1 MQLARGAK
9 PPHSNRRGCAW
20 QVRRHRPSV
29 PHPHLVAPQHLV
41 LLPHL
46 VAPPHLVLHRR
57 LARPSVICLPC
68 LHKTV
73 AQKLLHATNRAC
85 VPPPPQVLVQ
95 HRRHRLL
102 AHPLNLAAHQLSVR
116 VRFSRTS
123 LLAPLAHSARVFCSH
138 AGGTGAFGA
147 AQGGGA
153 FGAAQ
158 GGGGG
163 FASYA
168 PQAASSGFGALAQAG
183 GSAPAP
189 SFGGHR

>member
-1 MQLARGAK
+1 M
-9 PPHSNRRGCAW
+9 
-20 QVRRHRPSV
+20 
-29 PHPHLVAPQHLV
+29 
-41 LLPHL
+41 
-46 VAPPHLVLHRR
+46 
-57 LARPSVICLPC
+57 
-68 LHKTV
+68 
-73 AQKLLHATNRAC
+73 LHASDRVVCGA
-85 VPPPPQVLVQ
+85 PPQVLV
-95 HRRHRLL
+95 HHSRHRLL

-116 VRFSRTS
+116 ARFSGTPF
-123 LLAPLAHSARVFCSH
+123 LAPAPHSACLFFFH